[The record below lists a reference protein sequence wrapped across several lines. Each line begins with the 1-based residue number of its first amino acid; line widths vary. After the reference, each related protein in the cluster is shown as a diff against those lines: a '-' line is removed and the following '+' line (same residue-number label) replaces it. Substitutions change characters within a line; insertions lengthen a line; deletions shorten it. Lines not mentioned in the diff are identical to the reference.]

1 MNDNA
6 NESNLNAILLAI
18 LKELRNCFT
27 HYSCVVSMFT
37 IRVYLNLLFFTYYF
51 WELVVFLFYKEK
63 YGPEKLRIRKFI
75 YAVDNY
81 VPQIEETHFD
91 ETVFLHM
98 KIISPKYLTL
108 NTPCDLKPQYRGFL
122 LFS

>member
-1 MNDNA
+1 MFYALFVCGQYVYNTGL
-6 NESNLNAILLAI
+6 S
-18 LKELRNCFT
+18 K
-27 HYSCVVSMFT
+27 SVVF
-37 IRVYLNLLFFTYYF
+37 YLLFLGTGC
-51 WELVVFLFYKEK
+51 LSVFYKEK